1 MQFQCI
7 YLHHPPVVLRPWV
20 EVQVIWGADMKLQH
34 FKWTE
39 LQFKV
44 RSDVALFDPWPHFRP
59 SQAKPRYWPLFT
71 KSGGA
76 AAALSVPLRR
86 RVSEPSDLSQTALGF
101 LRRQCLAKTETNW
114 CCPGRSAVNDSLSVV
129 LMNLCS
135 ARSRVQD
142 KDPYDRAH

>member
-1 MQFQCI
+1 MHLPSSPSFCSADLSWGSSDLGGRHETSAFQMNWTSIQSSLWRC
-7 YLHHPPVVLRPWV
+7 PVWSMTAFSP
-20 EVQVIWGADMKLQH
+20 E
-34 FKWTE
+34 
-39 LQFKV
+39 
-44 RSDVALFDPWPHFRP
+44 P
-59 SQAKPRYWPLFT
+59 SQAKILAPFT

-114 CCPGRSAVNDSLSVV
+114 CCPGRSAVNDSLSLV

-135 ARSRVQD
+135 ARSGVQD